1 MEDISVVLD
10 LWNWYIKGVVIGE
23 EEWKKIVLAK
33 DLVKTSWMRKGRIV
47 DINDLWKSILTVI
60 DNFEKK
66 LGEGV
71 ISSVILG
78 ISHPKMLIKRV
89 VEQKRIITWTVEED
103 DIYHFDKI
111 ITRFDDE
118 PNYEIL
124 KTIPVTWII
133 DEQVKVKDPLGM
145 QAKKLEMVADIFMVP
160 TSFYNWLIETFEN
173 IWIDIEDI
181 IPNILWG
188 AESVF
193 DVELKDLWCCLIDI
207 GTNQTSFV
215 VYEELEPKVYWVIPY
230 WWEDVT
236 KDISIWFQVDI
247 KEAEKLKREKWIIL
261 LDGQK
266 IEDKDW
272 VDINFLSEIIS
283 ARYEDIFERIKKIL
297 QEYGLDGKL
306 AWWIYL
312 IWWWAKMKNLDGFAK
327 EYFKLPVFYGK
338 DKNVGVGD
346 LGNNLQFVNV
356 LWDLLWYEKYSERWW
371 RWFKLS
377 LSFDWFNNII
387 SFFKKLF

>member
-10 LWNWYIKGVVIGE
+10 LWNWYIKGVVIWQ
-23 EEWKKIVLAK
+23 EEWKRIVLAK
-33 DLVKTSWMRKGRIV
+33 DLVKTLWMRKGRIV
-47 DINDLWKSILTVI
+47 DINDFGKSILTVI
-60 DNFEKK
+60 ENFEKK
-66 LGEGV
+66 LGEWV
-71 ISSVILG
+71 ISSVIVG

-111 ITRFDDE
+111 IAKFDDE

-133 DEQVKVKDPLGM
+133 DEEIKVKDPLGM

-160 TSFYNWLIETFEN
+160 TSFYNWLMETFEN
-173 IWIDIEDI
+173 IWIDIEDV
-181 IPNILWG
+181 IPNILWST
-188 AESVF
+188 ESVL

-207 GTNQTSFV
+207 WTNQTSFV

-236 KDISIWFQVDI
+236 KDISIWLQMDI
-247 KEAEKLKREKWIIL
+247 KEAEMLKREKWIIL

-266 IEDKDW
+266 VEESD

-283 ARYEDIFERIKKIL
+283 ARYEDIFEKIKKAL
-297 QEYGLDGKL
+297 EEYWLEGKL

-312 IWWWAKMKNLDGFAK
+312 IWGGSKLKNLDYLAK
-327 EYFKLPVFYGK
+327 EYFKLPVFYWK
-338 DKNVGVGD
+338 DKNVKVWD

-356 LWDLLWYEKYSERWW
+356 LWDWLWYEKYSEQWW
-371 RWFKLS
+371 KWFRFNI
-377 LSFDWFNNII
+377 SFDWFNSILN
-387 SFFKKLF
+387 FFKKLF